1 MICWENIV
9 DVAILIMITSDHLA
23 KLFSFYWTVQR
34 KATFTLIHQI
44 LLTLGINNISLRP
57 EHPKGGIHYRY
68 TVYD

>member
-44 LLTLGINNISLRP
+44 LLINFGNKQYIS
-57 EHPKGGIHYRY
+57 
-68 TVYD
+68 